1 MNSSQAK
8 QIKIV
13 DYLQINADKEEIWIK
28 SPFNPQER
36 TASFKINT
44 VKNVWYDFARG
55 EGGNILDLVMG
66 LNNCNLSQALEKLES
81 GNFSFSQA
89 KNQVSYDNPSI
100 DKNISQYK
108 INKVQELKNKAL
120 IDYLSSRK
128 INLDIANKYLKEIYY
143 EQKDKNYFGLA
154 FENDCGGFEVRNAY
168 FKGCLGSKD
177 ITTIKG
183 IGNKELSIFEGFMD
197 FLSALTYFK
206 IDAFKSDVIILNSV
220 ANKAKISDLLY
231 TSLYSKIYL
240 FLDNDKKG
248 EEVKNEI
255 YSINKNSIDCSNIYG
270 EHKDFNEFI
279 NKV

>member
-8 QIKIV
+8 QIQIV
-13 DYLQINADKEEIWIK
+13 DYLKINAEKEEVWIK
-28 SPFNPQER
+28 SPFNPGEK

-55 EGGNILDLVMG
+55 EGGNILDLVMA
-66 LNNCNLSQALEKLES
+66 LNNCNLSQALEKLET

-89 KNQVSYDNPSI
+89 KLSSSNTTVTT

-108 INKVQELKNKAL
+108 INKVQSLQNKAL
-120 IDYLSSRK
+120 IDYLKSRK
-128 INLDIANKYLKEIYY
+128 ISIDIANKYLQEVYY
-143 EQKDKNYFGLA
+143 EQKDKNYFALG
-154 FENDCGGFEVRNAY
+154 FENDSKGFEVRNAY

-197 FLSALTYFK
+197 FLSALIHFK
-206 IDAFKSDVIILNSV
+206 IDSFKSDVIVLNSV
-220 ANKAKISDLLY
+220 AQKSKIEELLYSDLY
-231 TSLYSKIYL
+231 NKIYL

-248 EEVKNEI
+248 KEVKNEF
-255 YSINKNSIDCSNIYG
+255 YNINNNCIDCSNFYKG
-270 EHKDFNEFI
+270 YKDFNEFL
-279 NKV
+279 NRV

>member
-8 QIKIV
+8 QIQIV
-13 DYLQINADKEEIWIK
+13 DYLKINAEKEEVWIK
-28 SPFNPQER
+28 SPFNPGEK

-55 EGGNILDLVMG
+55 EGGNILDLVMA
-66 LNNCNLSQALEKLES
+66 LNNCNLSQALEKLET

-89 KNQVSYDNPSI
+89 KLSFSNTTVTT

-108 INKVQELKNKAL
+108 INKVQSLQNKAL
-120 IDYLSSRK
+120 IDYLKCRK
-128 INLDIANKYLKEIYY
+128 ISIDIANKYLEEVYY
-143 EQKDKNYFGLA
+143 EQKDKNYFALG
-154 FENDCGGFEVRNAY
+154 FENDSKGFEVRNAY

-197 FLSALTYFK
+197 FLSALIHFK
-206 IDAFKSDVIILNSV
+206 IDSFKSDVIVLNSV
-220 ANKAKISDLLY
+220 AQKSKIEELLYSDLY
-231 TSLYSKIYL
+231 NKIYL

-248 EEVKNEI
+248 KEVKNEF
-255 YSINKNSIDCSNIYG
+255 YNINNNCIDCSNFYKG
-270 EHKDFNEFI
+270 YKDFNEFL
-279 NKV
+279 NRV

>member
-8 QIKIV
+8 QIQIV
-13 DYLQINADKEEIWIK
+13 DYLKINAEKEEVWIK
-28 SPFNPQER
+28 SPFNPGEK

-55 EGGNILDLVMG
+55 EGGNILDLVMA
-66 LNNCNLSQALEKLES
+66 LNNCNLSQALEKLET

-89 KNQVSYDNPSI
+89 KLSSSNTTVTT

-108 INKVQELKNKAL
+108 INKVQSLQNKAL
-120 IDYLSSRK
+120 IDYLKSRK
-128 INLDIANKYLKEIYY
+128 ISIDIANKYLEEVYY
-143 EQKDKNYFGLA
+143 EQKDKNYFALG
-154 FENDCGGFEVRNAY
+154 FENDSKGFEVRNAY

-197 FLSALTYFK
+197 FLSALIHFK
-206 IDAFKSDVIILNSV
+206 IDSFKSDVIVLNSV
-220 ANKAKISDLLY
+220 AQKSKIEELLYSDLY
-231 TSLYSKIYL
+231 NKIYL

-248 EEVKNEI
+248 KEVKNEF
-255 YSINKNSIDCSNIYG
+255 YNINNNCIDCSNFYKG
-270 EHKDFNEFI
+270 YKDFNEFL
-279 NKV
+279 NRV

>member
-8 QIKIV
+8 QIQIV
-13 DYLQINADKEEIWIK
+13 DYLKINAEKEEVWIK
-28 SPFNPQER
+28 SPFNPGEK

-55 EGGNILDLVMG
+55 EGGNILDLVMA
-66 LNNCNLSQALEKLES
+66 LNNCNLSQALEKLET

-89 KNQVSYDNPSI
+89 KLSFSNTTVTT

-108 INKVQELKNKAL
+108 INKVQSLQNKAL
-120 IDYLSSRK
+120 IDYLKSRK
-128 INLDIANKYLKEIYY
+128 ISIDIANKYLQEVYY
-143 EQKDKNYFGLA
+143 EQKDKNYFALG
-154 FENDCGGFEVRNAY
+154 FENDSKGFEVRNAY

-197 FLSALTYFK
+197 FLSALIYFK
-206 IDAFKSDVIILNSV
+206 IDSFKSDVIVLNSV
-220 ANKAKISDLLY
+220 AQKSKIEELLYSDLY
-231 TSLYSKIYL
+231 NKIYL

-248 EEVKNEI
+248 KEVKNEF
-255 YSINKNSIDCSNIYG
+255 YNINNNCIDCSNFYKG
-270 EHKDFNEFI
+270 YKDFNEFL
-279 NKV
+279 NRV